1 MYFTDG
7 LRSEEMGFSR
17 VFIEYFLRIQCQ
29 FIYERMFCLINIYHV
44 RELGCGMGSVLKEI
58 LQKVSLRRCFGKP
71 SLRFLDQTRCWIS
84 FWFPALFIV
93 DSSLLVTCERK
104 LKLWRQTR
112 HIDGGR
118 PLCNITYLFLSHQL
132 EKTRSRQGENA
143 KGKSP
148 LIAGWGMWLSS
159 SVAVKWCTE
168 ECP

>member
-1 MYFTDG
+1 MPFNQKECLSSEGRDMSPKPGCVLIFLSVWDMCQKIEGRLWNFASSRIASGARQPFSSTLAMYFTDG

-84 FWFPALFIV
+84 F
-93 DSSLLVTCERK
+93 
-104 LKLWRQTR
+104 
-112 HIDGGR
+112 
-118 PLCNITYLFLSHQL
+118 
-132 EKTRSRQGENA
+132 
-143 KGKSP
+143 
-148 LIAGWGMWLSS
+148 
-159 SVAVKWCTE
+159 
-168 ECP
+168 